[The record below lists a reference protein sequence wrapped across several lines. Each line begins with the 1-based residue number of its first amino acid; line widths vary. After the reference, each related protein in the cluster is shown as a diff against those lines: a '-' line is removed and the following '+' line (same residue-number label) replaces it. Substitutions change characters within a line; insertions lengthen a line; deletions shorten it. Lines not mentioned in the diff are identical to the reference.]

1 MIKLKQTITILLFV
15 NFSKVYLKI
24 LVRFELS

>member
-1 MIKLKQTITILLFV
+1 MIKLKQTINILTFV
-15 NFSKVYLKI
+15 NFSKVNLNI

>member
-1 MIKLKQTITILLFV
+1 MIKLKQTITILPFV
-15 NFSKVYLKI
+15 NFSKVNLKI